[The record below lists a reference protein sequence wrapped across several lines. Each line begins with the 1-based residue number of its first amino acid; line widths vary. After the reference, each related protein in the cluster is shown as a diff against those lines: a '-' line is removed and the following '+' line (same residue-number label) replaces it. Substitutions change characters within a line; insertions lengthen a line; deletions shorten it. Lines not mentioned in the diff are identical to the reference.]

1 MTRIAKP
8 LTALSALAALLLTGC
23 SQPETASAPRVQTAS
38 GTVQGVNENGVV
50 SFKGIPYARP
60 PVGDLRWRAPQPV
73 LPRDGVLAAT
83 AFGPSCV
90 QQSIPATS
98 IYNDPPAAMSEDCL
112 SLNVWAP
119 EDAADAP
126 VMVWIHGGSLRIG
139 GAAQPMYDGTVFAER
154 GIVFVSIN
162 YRLGALGWMA
172 HPELSAESPHGVS
185 GNYGLL
191 DQIEALRW
199 VRENVS
205 AFGGSPDNVTVMGES
220 AGALSVTYLLASP
233 LAEGLFDKAIVQS
246 TNLRA
251 FPGLDRAVF
260 GLPSAE
266 DTGLRMGQAL
276 GRTTIAGLREM
287 DAETLTQET
296 ARLRFNS
303 QGTVDGWAL
312 PGQIIDVLDRNE
324 QAAVPLLAGFNSD
337 ELRTQGVLVP
347 AAPDTPDAYEQRIR
361 CGYGEYADA
370 YLAIYPPDDPEQA
383 TFDAFRD
390 TVYGW
395 AGEHL
400 VRSQT
405 DIGAPAYLYMF
416 DHCYPAAEARG
427 ICGFHASEL
436 PFVFGQTGETAA
448 LTANWPAPVDERDAA
463 LSTAMIDYW
472 VSFAATGQP
481 VSEDGPDWLP
491 YAQDQSFMR
500 FDGTPHLERDPVP
513 GMYEFHRD
521 WVARQRARNEQWF
534 LQVGI
539 NAPQTCQTAG
549 AAEE

>member
-8 LTALSALAALLLTGC
+8 LTTLSALAVLLLTGC

-38 GTVQGVNENGVV
+38 GTVQGARANGVV
-50 SFKGIPYARP
+50 SFKGIPYAEA
-60 PVGDLRWRAPQPV
+60 PVDELRWRAPQPV
-73 LPRDGVLAAT
+73 RPRDDVLEAT

-98 IYNDPPAAMSEDCL
+98 IYNDPPTAMSEDCL

-119 EDAADAP
+119 EHAADAP

-139 GAAQPMYDGTVFAER
+139 GAAQAMYDGTVFAKR
-154 GIVFVSIN
+154 GIVFVSVN

-199 VRENVS
+199 VRENVA

-220 AGALSVTYLLASP
+220 AGALSVTYLLTSP

-251 FPGLDRAVF
+251 FPELDQAVF

-266 DTGLRMGQAL
+266 DTGLRMGRAL

-296 ARLRFNS
+296 ARLRFSS
-303 QGTVDGWAL
+303 QGTIDGWSL
-312 PGQIIDVLDRNE
+312 PEQIIDVLDRNA
-324 QAAVPLLAGFNSD
+324 QAPLPLLAGFNSD
-337 ELRTQGVLVP
+337 ELRTQRILVP
-347 AAPDTPDAYEQRIR
+347 EAPGTPEEYERLIR
-361 CGYGEYADA
+361 CGYGSRADA
-370 YLAIYPPDDPEQA
+370 YLAIYPSDDPEQS
-383 TFDAFRD
+383 TFDAVRD
-390 TVYGW
+390 TIYGW
-395 AGEHL
+395 TGEHL

-416 DHCYPAAEARG
+416 DHCYPAAEALG

-436 PFVFGQTGETAA
+436 PFVFGQTGEDAA
-448 LTANWPAPVDERDAA
+448 LTANWPAPVDDTDEA
-463 LSTAMIDYW
+463 LSAAMIDYW
-472 VSFAATGQP
+472 ASFAATGQP
-481 VSEDGPDWLP
+481 VSEAGPDWLP

-500 FDGTPHLERDPVP
+500 FDGAPHLGRDPVP

-521 WVARQRARNEQWF
+521 WVARQRSQGEQWF

-539 NAPQTCQTAG
+539 NAPQTCQTEG
-549 AAEE
+549 SAE

>member
-1 MTRIAKP
+1 MIAAAKS
-8 LTALSALAALLLTGC
+8 LIAVSALAALLVTGC
-23 SQPETASAPRVQTAS
+23 SHPETASAPRVQTAS
-38 GTVQGVNENGVV
+38 GTLQGARANGVV
-50 SFKGIPYARP
+50 SFKGIPYAQP
-60 PVGDLRWRAPQPV
+60 PVGALRWRAPQPV
-73 LPRDGVLAAT
+73 LPRAGVLDAT
-83 AFGPSCV
+83 AFGPGCV

-119 EDAADAP
+119 ADARDAP

-199 VRENVS
+199 IRDNVA
-205 AFGGSPDNVTVMGES
+205 AFGGDPDNVTVMGES
-220 AGALSVTYLLASP
+220 AGALSVTYLMISP

-251 FPGLDRAVF
+251 FPALDRSVF

-266 DTGLRMGQAL
+266 DTGLRVGRAL
-276 GRTTIAGLREM
+276 GRSTLAGLRDL
-287 DAETLTQET
+287 DAEVLTQET

-303 QGTVDGWAL
+303 QGTIDGWAL
-312 PGQIIDVLDRNE
+312 PGQIVDLLDRSA
-324 QAAVPLLAGFNSD
+324 QAPVPLLAGFNSD
-337 ELRTQGVLVP
+337 ELRTQRALVP
-347 AAPDTPDAYEQRIR
+347 AAPDTPEAYEELIR
-361 CGYGEYADA
+361 CGYGAYADA
-370 YLAIYPPDDPEQA
+370 YLAVYPPDDPEQA

-400 VRSQT
+400 ARSQA
-405 DIGAPAYLYMF
+405 DIGVPSYLYMF
-416 DHCYPAAEARG
+416 DHCYPAARARG

-436 PFVFGQTGETAA
+436 PFVFGQTGENAV
-448 LTANWPAPVDERDAA
+448 LTEHWPVPDGETDAA
-463 LSTAMIDYW
+463 LSTTMIDYW
-472 VSFAATGQP
+472 VSFAATGRP
-481 VSEDGPDWLP
+481 VSQAGPDWLP

-500 FDGTPHLERDPVP
+500 FDDAPHLEHDPVP

-521 WVARQRARNEQWF
+521 WVERQRTRGEQWF

-539 NAPQTCQTAG
+539 NAPQTCRTGRAAG
-549 AAEE
+549 E